1 MRKNFKL
8 YFTLALV
15 SVLSIFGITNVHAA
29 GNMTITNKE
38 YVKTTFSDGTKRSEA
53 YFNTD
58 KGLAYCITPEKT
70 GGGNGTVL
78 TYTESKNSGGV
89 LYLLSKEDTSKEGYL
104 ITQLAIWKYNSNF
117 IPEIYKKDSSIISK
131 VDALVA
137 EAKSHENYQSNQT
150 ISLST
155 TTLSFNESSDSE
167 YYVSDEVT
175 IKTSGVNSIKISL
188 SNAPEGTIIVG
199 SDGSEKTTFNSGD
212 SFVVKV
218 PQANATTSVTL
229 KGTVSA
235 TGTVLSYDRYA
246 GGKWQDLITLVK
258 SNKTV
263 STDFSGTVNPVKR
276 VCEIT
281 NGKYY
286 DKDGNITDEATY
298 KAQCEPVQP
307 EEPETVVPVPD
318 TASSSNILYT
328 VIGIVLV
335 SGSVIGITIYRKKLF
350 NK

>member
-1 MRKNFKL
+1 MRKSFKL

-15 SVLSIFGITNVHAA
+15 SVLSIFGITNVHAE

-38 YVKTTFSDGTKRSEA
+38 YVKTTFSDGTTRSEA

-70 GGGNGTVL
+70 GAANGTVL
-78 TYTESKNSGGV
+78 SYTESKNSGGV

-117 IPEIYKKDSSIISK
+117 IPEIYKKDSNIMSK

-137 EAKSHENYQSNQT
+137 EAKSNENYSTNPT
-150 ISLST
+150 ISLSS

-175 IKTSGVNSIKISL
+175 IKTSGVNSVTISL
-188 SNAPEGTIIVG
+188 NNAPEGTIIVG
-199 SDGSEKTTFNSGD
+199 SDGTEKTTFSDGET
-212 SFVVKV
+212 FVVKV
-218 PQANATTSVTL
+218 PQSSATSAVTL
-229 KGTVSA
+229 NGTVSA

-246 GGKWQDLITLVK
+246 GGKWQDLIALVK

-263 STDFSGTVNPVKR
+263 TTDFSGTVNPVKR
-276 VCEIT
+276 VCENT

-298 KAQCEPVQP
+298 KAQCE
-307 EEPETVVPVPD
+307 TVVPVPN
-318 TASSSNILYT
+318 TASSNNIIYT
-328 VIGIVLV
+328 VIGILLV
-335 SGSVIGITIYRKKLF
+335 SGSAIGVSIYRKKLF